1 MRLFS
6 ITLAA
11 ALLLSCADD
20 RTPSAPTPVPIVTT
34 PPTFLLSG
42 TIRDDDGRSLSG
54 VQVVAG
60 QLYSKT
66 GPGFSTTTDDN
77 GRYSGRLP
85 NGSHGVYL
93 TKPGFRPLNRDGVVI
108 SGDTV
113 FDATLRPGVIISG
126 SVNEPGA
133 DMVDGVTIEIVSG
146 PNAGQKTESRL
157 QPFRGRYWFDYLLPG
172 EMRLRASKPGYD
184 TVEQTVTA
192 TIDTTVN
199 FSMRMTYGACLRSV
213 GPLFLDAY
221 RAAGGVET
229 ITVNANDGRQ
239 WTATAEVPWLQVASP
254 ATRTGSGQV
263 SVQIAPHPIGAVDTR
278 RGVVMIRCSA
288 SEAQAV
294 TFVQKPDCQIRLA
307 ATASTP
313 ATFPEAGGNGGLTMD
328 VGVPGC
334 LWEARSQVNWMSTV
348 GVSSWRGQPPI
359 PALEFFVRPNET
371 GQPRSGQLLVGETL
385 WTVNQR

>member
-34 PPTFLLSG
+34 PPTSLLSG
-42 TIRDDDGRSLSG
+42 IIRDDDGRPLSG

-66 GPGFSTTTDDN
+66 GPAFSTTTDGN

-93 TKPGFRPLNRDGVVI
+93 TKPGYRPLNRDGVVI
-108 SGDTV
+108 SGDTI

-126 SVNEPGA
+126 SVTEPGA
-133 DMVDGVTIEIVSG
+133 DMVDGVTIEIISG

-157 QPFRGRYWFDYLLPG
+157 TPIRGRYSFDYLLPG
-172 EMRLRASKPGYD
+172 EMRFRASKPGYD
-184 TVEQTVTA
+184 TIEQSVTA

-199 FSMRMTYGACLRSV
+199 FSMRMAYGACLRSV

-239 WTATAEVPWLQVASP
+239 WTATSDAPWLQVASP
-254 ATRTGSGQV
+254 ATRSGSGAV
-263 SVQIAPHPIGAVDTR
+263 SVQVAPHPIGAVDTR

-294 TFVQKPDCQIRLA
+294 TFVQKPDCQVRVTP
-307 ATASTP
+307 TAGTPSTFSE
-313 ATFPEAGGNGGLTMD
+313 TGGTGGLTME

-334 LWEARSQVNWMSTV
+334 RWEAHSQVDWMHTV
-348 GVSSWRGQPPI
+348 GVNSWAGQPPFRE
-359 PALEFFVRPNET
+359 LNFVVRPNET
-371 GQPRSGQLLVGETL
+371 GQPRSGQLLVGETP